1 MEKEAIFGAP
11 SAHNASQLFVQ
22 KQLFTSRFLVGRG
35 EPIRYDNGARNE
47 SNFKRTDWGQYS
59 SHTGSTCREVR
70 VAAIYS

>member
-11 SAHNASQLFVQ
+11 SAHKRVPKTRPKFSFK

-47 SNFKRTDWGQYS
+47 SNFKRTD
-59 SHTGSTCREVR
+59 
-70 VAAIYS
+70 